1 VERTDFDSTLATPA
15 RTWLTRLF
23 ELLEGQQVNYVAL
36 RVDET
41 VLPSGDELDLLVHP
55 ASFDPLLDQI
65 RALCLETDDL
75 HVVFWRVRPRLAA
88 TVLLTRPGSTGSD
101 DRCWLDIRTGLHK
114 GGRVLYDGSQLRRGW
129 TLWDEDLGVR
139 RLDDDRECALLLLR
153 NASDGRTLHARH
165 ERILRRR
172 RSPALPEVV
181 RELGYDPAALEE
193 GRVVPLRGVLRTRML
208 RYSLRSVAGRL
219 RTRASGLNVVL
230 YGPDGV
236 GKSSQAQ
243 LLADHWRSL
252 GVRASGVQTY
262 HAFVPT
268 ASLTRHAA
276 RRTTSLKTSAYRR
289 ARPRGPRAVLVGLS
303 YLKRLLLVV
312 SRLHPQLREGKIMI
326 HDRYL
331 LDVFLKAQ
339 KEHGDRVR
347 SLEKVLS
354 ALTPAGDL
362 LFVLRAEP
370 EVVSART
377 GELSPAEVA
386 AAYELLDDC
395 LATSRSTPVDVDAN
409 LALEHVQETLVR
421 HLLRTLTDR
430 FLTSR

>member
-1 VERTDFDSTLATPA
+1 VERTDSDSTLGTPA
-15 RTWLTRLF
+15 RPWLTRLF
-23 ELLEGQQVNYVAL
+23 ELLEGQQVNYVTL

-41 VLPSGDELDLLVHP
+41 VLSSGAELDLLVHP
-55 ASFDPLLDQI
+55 ASFDPLVDQI
-65 RALCLETDDL
+65 RALCLEIDDL

-88 TVLLTRPGSTGSD
+88 TVLLTRPGSTGCAD
-101 DRCWLDIRTGLHK
+101 GCWLDIRTGLHK
-114 GGRVLYDGSQLRRGW
+114 GGQVLYDGSQLRRKL
-129 TLWDEDLGVR
+129 TIWDDELGVR

-165 ERILRRR
+165 ERILRLR
-172 RSPALPEVV
+172 RSPALHSVV
-181 RELGYDPAALEE
+181 RELGFDPAALEV

-208 RYSLRSVAGRL
+208 RYALRSVAGRL

-252 GVRASGVQTY
+252 GARASGVQTY

-289 ARPRGPRAVLVGLS
+289 ARPRGPRAVLVALS
-303 YLKRLLLVV
+303 YLKRLLLVA
-312 SRLHPQLREGKIMI
+312 SRLRPQLREGKIMI

-347 SLEKVLS
+347 WLEKVLS

-370 EVVSART
+370 AVVSART

-386 AAYELLDDC
+386 VAYQLLDDC
-395 LATSRSTPVDVDAN
+395 LATSRSIPVDVDAN
-409 LALEHVQETLVR
+409 VALEHVQEKLVD
-421 HLLRTLTDR
+421 HLLRTQTER
-430 FLTSR
+430 FLASR

>member
-1 VERTDFDSTLATPA
+1 VERTDLDSTPGSPA

-23 ELLEGQQVNYVAL
+23 ELLEDEQVNYVAL

-41 VLPSGDELDLLVHP
+41 VLPSGDELDILVHP
-55 ASFDPLLDQI
+55 ASFTPLLDQI
-65 RALCLETDDL
+65 RALCRETGTL
-75 HVVFWRVRPRLAA
+75 QVVFWRVRPRLAA
-88 TVLLTRPGSTGSD
+88 TVLLTRLGSTGSA

-114 GGRVLYDGSQLRRGW
+114 GGRVLYDGSQLAREW
-129 TLWDEDLGVR
+129 TIWDEDLGVR

-172 RSPALPEVV
+172 RSPALPGVV
-181 RELGYDPAALEE
+181 RALGYDPAALEE
-193 GRVVPLRGVLRTRML
+193 GRVVPLRGVLRTRKL

-219 RTRASGLNVVL
+219 RTRTSGLNVVL

-252 GVRASGVQTY
+252 GVRATGVQTY

-289 ARPRGPRAVLVGLS
+289 ARPRGPRAVLVALS
-303 YLKRLLLVV
+303 YLKRLLLVA
-312 SRLHPQLREGKIMI
+312 SRLRPQLREGKIMI

-362 LFVLRAEP
+362 LFVLRAAP

-395 LATSRSTPVDVDAN
+395 LAASRSTPVDVDAN
-409 LALEHVQETLVR
+409 LALEQVQGTLVR
-421 HLLRTLTDR
+421 HLLRSQTER
-430 FLTSR
+430 FLSSR